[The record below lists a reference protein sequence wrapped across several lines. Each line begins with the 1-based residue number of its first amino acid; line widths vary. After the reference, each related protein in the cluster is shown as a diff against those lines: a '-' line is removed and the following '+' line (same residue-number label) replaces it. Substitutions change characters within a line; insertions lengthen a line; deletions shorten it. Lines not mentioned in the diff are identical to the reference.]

1 MYLDSMLLQR
11 EIIILVR
18 IDLKLIQNYF
28 PRIRRKVIA
37 LTQPEEMIRL
47 NPRGEI
53 LSRSLLKQT

>member
-37 LTQPEEMIRL
+37 LSHTDETIRL